1 MSNLIARAEHEVILA
16 TNYWKES
23 DASRLI
29 TDSLKELS
37 KRAGRRNQRAVVK
50 IIYDRGSA
58 KQVFN
63 NHLDVGEAERTA
75 KGVGIPSA
83 NEIPNID
90 IEVINYHRPVLG
102 TFHAKFM
109 VVDRKIGI
117 VCSNNI
123 QVSRFAVCA
132 L

>member
-1 MSNLIARAEHEVILA
+1 MIVGAR
-16 TNYWKES
+16 
-23 DASRLI
+23 SRYALCDKHPI
-29 TDSLKELS
+29 
-37 KRAGRRNQRAVVK
+37 RHA
-50 IIYDRGSA
+50 YSA
-58 KQVFN
+58 KVFD
-63 NHLDVGEAERTA
+63 NHLDVSESERTA
-75 KGVGIPSA
+75 PGIGLPSA

-109 VVDRKIGI
+109 VVDRKIAI

-123 QVSRFAVCA
+123 QVSSLVPQD